1 MKCKY
6 ATPQTNHLPFK
17 ELQNLKSPQSKNWA
31 CFNFN
36 IWTIHRENKLPLNFL
51 FLPILQSVNMQAS
64 YQLCKTTQHTNMNQK
79 PTPYGNGNSIKKKST
94 ITEMQAGNSANY
106 MKQQFKKKKKTF
118 TSKNQPYL
126 EFYLELT
133 NIINASS

>member
-1 MKCKY
+1 MAQMRRVIDMKCKY

-31 CFNFN
+31 CFHFN

-79 PTPYGNGNSIKKKST
+79 PTPYGNGNSIKKRINNNRDAGWKLCKLHETT
-94 ITEMQAGNSANY
+94 I
-106 MKQQFKKKKKTF
+106 
-118 TSKNQPYL
+118 
-126 EFYLELT
+126 
-133 NIINASS
+133 

>member
-1 MKCKY
+1 
-6 ATPQTNHLPFK
+6 
-17 ELQNLKSPQSKNWA
+17 
-31 CFNFN
+31 
-36 IWTIHRENKLPLNFL
+36 
-51 FLPILQSVNMQAS
+51 
-64 YQLCKTTQHTNMNQK
+64 
-79 PTPYGNGNSIKKKST
+79 
-94 ITEMQAGNSANY
+94 MQAGNSANY